1 MRQRVGLAR
10 AFALSPRLLL
20 LDEPFGMLDS
30 LTRIEL
36 QDVLLDLWA
45 QDSNE
50 DQGHERPP
58 PAAALKAPKTRGFFG
73 LLRSRAVE

>member
-1 MRQRVGLAR
+1 VSVVLRVLA
-10 AFALSPRLLL
+10 APVSLGFAGPLPPPLSPRRLL

-45 QDSNE
+45 QD
-50 DQGHERPP
+50 RKT
-58 PAAALKAPKTRGFFG
+58 ALMVTHDVDESPSSPTAS
-73 LLRSRAVE
+73 SR